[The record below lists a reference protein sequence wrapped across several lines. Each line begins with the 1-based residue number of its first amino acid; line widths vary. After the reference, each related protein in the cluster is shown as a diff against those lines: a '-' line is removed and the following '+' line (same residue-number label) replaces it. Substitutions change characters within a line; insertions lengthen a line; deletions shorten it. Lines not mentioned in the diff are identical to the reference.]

1 MNKFKKILS
10 ALAVSIAFTTLAS
23 CGENSFYKEWHDA
36 GATIEEENV
45 FKELTV
51 DQVVTKRDNKDSF
64 IIFCGSSS
72 KSGAISAVSDIQVQA
87 DSLDYNGYVYFVNT
101 KDILSSIS
109 GKKNATDKLGVQEI
123 DSSDLVVVCYKEGK
137 VYFDTSSS
145 EKYGDIYSRFNIDGS
160 LSYNALACYAFE
172 YYPVEK

>member
-10 ALAVSIAFTTLAS
+10 ALAVTIAFTTLAS

-51 DQVVTKRDNKDSF
+51 DEVVTKRDNKDSF
-64 IIFCGSSS
+64 IIFAGSSS

-109 GKKNATDKLGVQEI
+109 FRISDKSTDSTPNSCLAKSGGMF
-123 DSSDLVVVCYKEGK
+123 S
-137 VYFDTSSS
+137 FSSS
-145 EKYGDIYSRFNIDGS
+145 KDIS
-160 LSYNALACYAFE
+160 
-172 YYPVEK
+172 